1 MIDFISVV
9 LRYVHIFNSKFD
21 SIYFIAIVLVE
32 KKSFEYGLVNHA
44 LVEGL
49 NKFIKKFIT
58 LICQLETKF
67 LEVWFLEGHCSVI

>member
-1 MIDFISVV
+1 MMEYNSVV
-9 LRYVHIFNSKFD
+9 ICSNFQFSIG

-67 LEVWFLEGHCSVI
+67 LEV